1 MFVSERNITGWHA
14 PHGCTLLVAPGAQA
28 SRINKG
34 LARQHMTPLR
44 LTCGYRR
51 VPCEPADQAFR
62 VPSAAVKVFRDL
74 SGPSPGEF
82 APFLSGVAIVDDVLV
97 QMSWKSSLLPGPV
110 LFFDRP
116 FSVGDILSLGSL
128 HTFSV
133 CL

>member
-1 MFVSERNITGWHA
+1 M
-14 PHGCTLLVAPGAQA
+14 
-28 SRINKG
+28 
-34 LARQHMTPLR
+34 
-44 LTCGYRR
+44 
-51 VPCEPADQAFR
+51 
-62 VPSAAVKVFRDL
+62 KVFRDL

-82 APFLSGVAIVDDVLV
+82 APFPSGVAIVGDVLV
-97 QMSWKSSLLPGPV
+97 QMSWKSSLLPDPV